1 MASMESATFCP
12 KLLRDTVSA
21 LSFEKALAVLA
32 EVTSATAMLFDAA
45 GEVVLGP
52 VTGNAL
58 AARLADSDR
67 GRALL
72 VAAHRLAIS
81 EDSPTEDVDD
91 PPPLTE
97 SMDHFALP
105 LTIGDR
111 RAGTLTLGDRPRRA
125 LPPDAIE
132 RLARMAELPPAALAS
147 AAATLRPWSATEAF
161 AARNLTGLLGELF
174 AELCARDTDLQLRIE
189 ELSAVYNIAGLV
201 AGSLDLNDALGK
213 VAGLICTV
221 MRVKACSI
229 RLLDEQTGGL
239 AIKAVHNLSPEYL
252 GKGPVTVDDNPIDTA
267 ALRGEIVRI
276 ADAPTDPRTRYPQQA
291 RQEGIV
297 SGLVCGMVYRGKA
310 VGVLRVY
317 TGIPHA
323 FTPFEESLLQA
334 VASQMAAAILTS
346 RLFAEALEAERY
358 SRQLAY
364 AGEVQR
370 RMIPDRAPSYEA
382 LDIGAVYRPT
392 FEVGGD
398 FYDFIPLPGNN
409 LGLAIAD
416 VSGKG
421 VPASL
426 QMASLRAALRV
437 NAYHMYDIDRIL
449 AEVNRHLCRDTVVG
463 EFATAF
469 YGVLN
474 PGTGRLTYCNA
485 GHPPPMLL
493 RRGEI
498 HELLTGG
505 TVLGMDPEAT
515 FERGIMDLRPGDVLL
530 LYTDGAVEALNF
542 ADEQFG
548 NTRLVDSLRRHC
560 ELSAQH
566 VAQNL
571 LWDIRRFR
579 GLADRTDDLTMV
591 VVKTEKPPS
600 ALRQR

>member
-1 MASMESATFCP
+1 MASMESATICP
-12 KLLRDTVSA
+12 SFLRETISA
-21 LSFEKALAVLA
+21 LSFGKALTVLA
-32 EVTSATAMLFDAA
+32 EATSATVVLFDAV
-45 GEVVLGP
+45 GDVVVGP
-52 VTGNAL
+52 ITGNVL
-58 AARLADSDR
+58 AARLAQSEQ
-67 GRALL
+67 GRSLL
-72 VAAHRLAIS
+72 VAAHRSAIHDQAIAAPS
-81 EDSPTEDVDD
+81 VDAAA
-91 PPPLTE
+91 LIE

-111 RAGTLTLGDRPRRA
+111 RAGTLTLGDRPRHLLSPA
-125 LPPDAIE
+125 VVE
-132 RLARMAELPPAALAS
+132 RLAHAAGLPPTALAS
-147 AAATLRPWSATEAF
+147 AASQLRPWSAGEAF
-161 AARNLTGLLGELF
+161 AARNLTSLLGELF
-174 AELCARDTDLQLRIE
+174 TELCARDKDLQHRIE
-189 ELSAVYNIAGLV
+189 ELSAVYNIGGLV

-213 VAGLICTV
+213 VAALICTV

-252 GKGPVTVDDNPIDTA
+252 GKGPVTVDDNPIDA
-267 ALRGEIVRI
+267 SALRGEIVRI
-276 ADAPTDPRTRYPQQA
+276 SDAPNDPRTRYPQQA
-291 RQEGIV
+291 RKEGIV
-297 SGLVCGMVYRGKA
+297 SGLVCGMVYRGEA

-317 TGIPHA
+317 TGEAHV

-334 VASQMAAAILTS
+334 VASQVAAAILTS

-358 SRQLAY
+358 ARQLAY

-370 RMIPDRAPSYEA
+370 RMIPERAPSYEG
-382 LDIGAVYRPT
+382 LDIGAIYRPT

-398 FYDFIPLPGNN
+398 FYDFISLPGNN

-449 AEVNRHLCRDTVVG
+449 SEVNRHLCRDTLVG

-485 GHPPPMLL
+485 GHHPPMLL
-493 RRGEI
+493 RGGEI
-498 HELLTGG
+498 QELLTGG
-505 TVLGMDPEAT
+505 TVLGMDPDAA
-515 FERGIMDLRPGDVLL
+515 FDRGIVDLRAGDVLL

-548 NTRLVDSLRRHC
+548 NARLTESLRRHS
-560 ELSAQH
+560 EHNAQLI
-566 VAQNL
+566 AQNL

-591 VVKTEKPPS
+591 VVKVGEK
-600 ALRQR
+600 AAG